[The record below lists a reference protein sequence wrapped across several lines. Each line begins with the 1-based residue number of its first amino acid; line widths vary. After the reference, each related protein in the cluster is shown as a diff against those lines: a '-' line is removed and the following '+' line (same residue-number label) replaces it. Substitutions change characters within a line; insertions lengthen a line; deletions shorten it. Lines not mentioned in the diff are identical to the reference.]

1 MMRRYITIVGI
12 ILAVVVGLAI
22 WQKPPL
28 ENMRKSVETAL
39 ADYQQQHGIV
49 AGSPGGK
56 AESHDW
62 IVAASHSVKLESGET
77 FSCFGAYRITVC
89 QSPD

>member
-1 MMRRYITIVGI
+1 MMRRYLTVVGI
-12 ILAVVVGLAI
+12 IVVVLVGLAI

-39 ADYQQQHGIV
+39 AEYGRERGV
-49 AGSPGGK
+49 PVVSEV
-56 AESHDW
+56 ESNDW
-62 IVAASHSVKLESGET
+62 IVAASHRVKLAGGET
-77 FSCFGAYRITVC
+77 FSCFGAYHVTVC

>member
-1 MMRRYITIVGI
+1 MTRRYIAIVGI
-12 ILAVVVGLAI
+12 ILTVLVGLAI

-28 ENMRKSVETAL
+28 EDMRKSVETAL
-39 ADYQQQHGIV
+39 ADYQQQHGV
-49 AGSPGGK
+49 AGGGPDGE

-77 FSCFGAYRITVC
+77 FSCFGAYRVTVC